1 MFFAVVINGAI
12 VLALVW
18 AVVHMRRQRQQ
29 KQHRELMIS
38 RLSGLALG
46 SMVLGFQAIVQPQV
60 QHMIVEEQQEDSV
73 DDENGQP
80 LGGRAFYDQLRR
92 IRSGEEVEELTV
104 RVVQPDPPD
113 SQSNDP
119 ATSVTIITP

>member
-29 KQHRELMIS
+29 NQHRELMIS

-104 RVVQPDPPD
+104 RVAQPDPPD

>member
-29 KQHRELMIS
+29 NQHRELMIS

-46 SMVLGFQAIVQPQV
+46 SMLLGFQAIVQPQV

-104 RVVQPDPPD
+104 RVAQPDPPD